1 MALRYAELSLK
12 SDSLLDELNT
22 LLGQKSHRITGQ
34 HQWQK
39 KKKKGQNGATWKL
52 FLPCYGS
59 SAAVFPII
67 NTIAMIAER

>member
-22 LLGQKSHRITGQ
+22 LLGQKSHRTTGQ

-39 KKKKGQNGATWKL
+39 KKDKMEPPGNFFCPAMVALLL
-52 FLPCYGS
+52 FFLS
-59 SAAVFPII
+59 LILLQ
-67 NTIAMIAER
+67 

>member
-39 KKKKGQNGATWKL
+39 KKKKDKMELPGNFFCPAMVALLL
-52 FLPCYGS
+52 FFLS
-59 SAAVFPII
+59 LILSQ
-67 NTIAMIAER
+67 